1 MLSPP
6 EKTRTPLRKPLHAA
20 PPFRTSHAQGL
31 SSSGSS
37 SGLRALSDGAIIG
50 IAFGAFGGVMLL
62 IGVVIFIRY
71 MVWKS
76 AQNVKPK
83 AEPSP
88 QRTDI

>member
-1 MLSPP
+1 M
-6 EKTRTPLRKPLHAA
+6 HAA
-20 PPFRTSHAQGL
+20 PPFRTSYAQVVSASDDG
-31 SSSGSS
+31 
-37 SGLRALSDGAIIG
+37 LSDGAIIG
-50 IAFGAFGGVMLL
+50 IAFGAFGGLMLL

-76 AQNVKPK
+76 AQNIKPK

>member
-1 MLSPP
+1 M
-6 EKTRTPLRKPLHAA
+6 HAA
-20 PPFRTSHAQGL
+20 PLFRTSHAQIP
-31 SSSGSS
+31 SSSDDG
-37 SGLRALSDGAIIG
+37 LSDGAIIG
-50 IAFGAFGGVMLL
+50 IAFGAFGGLMLL